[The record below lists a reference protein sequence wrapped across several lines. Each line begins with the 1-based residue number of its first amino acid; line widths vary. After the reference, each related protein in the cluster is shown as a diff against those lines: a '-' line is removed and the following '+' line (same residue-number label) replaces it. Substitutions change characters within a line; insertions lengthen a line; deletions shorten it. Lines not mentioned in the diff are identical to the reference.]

1 MNFELREER
10 VRARPAS
17 RRVFL
22 YNVQARRGVSFNL
35 IETRCTVLLVVLV
48 RLGILHESY
57 MMYELVLYTGMYAC
71 INMYASYE
79 DVRGVSRFFG
89 LQNLKNQRYLQRLVE
104 LEQDEVEVAVPPPRS
119 RLDGEYACIH
129 PCQ

>member
-48 RLGILHESY
+48 RLGILHES
-57 MMYELVLYTGMYAC
+57 
-71 INMYASYE
+71 
-79 DVRGVSRFFG
+79 
-89 LQNLKNQRYLQRLVE
+89 
-104 LEQDEVEVAVPPPRS
+104 
-119 RLDGEYACIH
+119 
-129 PCQ
+129 

>member
-1 MNFELREER
+1 MLK
-10 VRARPAS
+10 
-17 RRVFL
+17 
-22 YNVQARRGVSFNL
+22 
-35 IETRCTVLLVVLV
+35 
-48 RLGILHESY
+48 
-57 MMYELVLYTGMYAC
+57 VLYGYTRKEF
-71 INMYASYE
+71 INDSCTSCMYASYE

-104 LEQDEVEVAVPPPRS
+104 LEQDEVVVAVPPPRS